1 MFVHGPVGIDHAFG
15 QVFGSQFAI
24 GAVEVN

>member
-1 MFVHGPVGIDHAFG
+1 MFVHGPVGINHTFS
-15 QVFGSQFAI
+15 QIFGSQFTI

>member
-1 MFVHGPVGIDHAFG
+1 MFIHGPVGIDHTFS
-15 QVFGSQFAI
+15 QIFGSEFAI